1 MNALLA
7 QRCVLHHEREA
18 VARCP
23 ACTRFYCRECVS
35 EHEDRVLCARC
46 LSKRV
51 ASEPQRRSALGGT
64 LRSIGA
70 ITGVVVAWWFFDLV
84 GRGLMLLPADVHEG
98 TVWEELEEME

>member
-1 MNALLA
+1 MNALIA

-23 ACTRFYCRECVS
+23 ECTRFYCRECVS

-46 LSKRV
+46 LAKRTASKPEKHSR
-51 ASEPQRRSALGGT
+51 LGGV
-64 LRSIGA
+64 LRTGA
-70 ITGVVVAWWFFDLV
+70 AVFGVLTAWWFFDLI

-98 TVWEELEEME
+98 TVWQELGEAE